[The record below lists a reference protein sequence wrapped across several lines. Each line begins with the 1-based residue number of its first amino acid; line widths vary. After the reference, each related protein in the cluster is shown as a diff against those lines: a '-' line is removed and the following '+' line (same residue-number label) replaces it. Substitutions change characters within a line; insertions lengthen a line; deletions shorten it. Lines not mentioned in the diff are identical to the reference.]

1 MKGNLIKNIIIS
13 QGRQYQFEGGLSI
26 YNFVGEM
33 FKRNY
38 KILFDS
44 TVQSMY
50 HQQKKKD
57 ITPAEF
63 RPEVLQH
70 EDLDLKIDY
79 YEL

>member
-1 MKGNLIKNIIIS
+1 MKGNLIKNLIIS

-50 HQQKKKD
+50 Q
-57 ITPAEF
+57 
-63 RPEVLQH
+63 
-70 EDLDLKIDY
+70 
-79 YEL
+79 